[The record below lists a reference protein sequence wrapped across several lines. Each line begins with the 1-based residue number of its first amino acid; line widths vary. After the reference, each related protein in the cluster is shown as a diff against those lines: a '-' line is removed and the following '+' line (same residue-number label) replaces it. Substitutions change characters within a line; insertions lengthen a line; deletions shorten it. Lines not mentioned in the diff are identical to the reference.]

1 MGTTVAMGDLQEPTM
16 HRERAI
22 QQLTNIFSSRL
33 PAFTRM
39 AARLMGCAAD
49 AEDAVQD
56 AFLSAYMHV
65 DQFRGQAKM
74 STWLTRIVI
83 NAARMKVRARPRQ
96 VHISLEE
103 NREQDRYLLSEMLS
117 DRRPSPEELCRSR
130 ELTQHLAQASTQ
142 LSAALRG
149 ALQLS
154 QLDGLSVRQTA
165 QAPGIPYSMAKARA
179 FRARKKLK
187 HLLQAQKNRCPDD
200 KHETAANTIA
210 SRPERR
216 LLAF

>member
-1 MGTTVAMGDLQEPTM
+1 MGTTVAMSDTQEPTL
-16 HRERAI
+16 HRKRAI
-22 QQLTNIFSSRL
+22 QQLTNLFSSRL
-33 PAFTRM
+33 PSFTRI
-39 AARLMGCAAD
+39 AARLVGGAAD

-96 VHISLEE
+96 VRISLEE
-103 NREQDRYLLSEMLS
+103 NREQGHHLLSEMLS
-117 DRRPSPEELCRSR
+117 DRRPSPEELCRSQ

-149 ALQLS
+149 AFQLS
-154 QLDGLSVRQTA
+154 QVDGLSLRQTA
-165 QAPGIPYSMAKARA
+165 QALGIPYSTAKARA

-187 HLLQAQKNRCPDD
+187 HLLQAQKNKCRDD
-200 KHETAANTIA
+200 KREVSAQHDCTET
-210 SRPERR
+210 
-216 LLAF
+216 